1 MAQKNWLI
9 AGILILVAALGGY
22 WYGKSAGYAKGDG
35 AGYKR
40 AETDFKKLEEGVAK
54 KAAAEAAKAANPFQ
68 VVNPLANVE
77 TNAFE
82 KVKKVL
88 NPF

>member
-1 MAQKNWLI
+1 MQKNWLI
-9 AGILILVAALGGY
+9 AGILVLGAALGGY
-22 WYGKSAGYAKGDG
+22 WYGNSAGYAKG
-35 AGYKR
+35 YKS
-40 AETDFKKLEEGVAK
+40 AEIDIKKLEEGAGK
-54 KAAAEAAKAANPFQ
+54 KAATEAAKAANPFQ
-68 VVNPLANVE
+68 VANPLENVE

>member
-1 MAQKNWLI
+1 MTQKNWLI
-9 AGILILVAALGGY
+9 AGVIILAGVLGGY
-22 WYGKSAGYAKGDG
+22 WYGNSAGYAKG
-35 AGYKR
+35 YKT
-40 AETDFKKLEEGVAK
+40 AQDDIKKLEEDAGK
-54 KAAAEAAKAANPFQ
+54 KAATEAAKAANPFQ
-68 VVNPLANVE
+68 VANPLQNVE